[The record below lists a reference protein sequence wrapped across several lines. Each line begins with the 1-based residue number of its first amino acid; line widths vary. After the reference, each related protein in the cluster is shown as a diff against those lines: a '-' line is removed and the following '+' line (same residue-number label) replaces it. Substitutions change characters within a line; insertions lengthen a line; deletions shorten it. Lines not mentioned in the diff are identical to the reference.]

1 MFTEMAVL
9 VFLVVC
15 CDFLWDQAGGKS
27 ALLLWVC
34 VSAGDVTVS
43 SRVEQGI
50 KKEVTKEMAGSSW
63 F

>member
-1 MFTEMAVL
+1 MAVL

-50 KKEVTKEMAGSSW
+50 KKEVTEEMAGSFW